1 MKQEPYIKV
10 VEVMTRDLCTID
22 SMATVRQAM
31 EKMTQ
36 ESVSSLVVDRRDA
49 NDEYGMIV
57 VTDIARAVVAGNRS
71 FDRVQVYEVMS
82 KPVVYVDPG
91 MDLRY
96 AIRLLVRFGL
106 SRALVLGP
114 DRQIQGMV
122 TMRDMVLRYARS
134 RDGDP
139 AS

>member
-10 VEVMTRDLCTID
+10 AEVMTRDLYTID

-31 EKMTQ
+31 EKMTL

>member
-1 MKQEPYIKV
+1 
-10 VEVMTRDLCTID
+10 
-22 SMATVRQAM
+22 
-31 EKMTQ
+31 
-36 ESVSSLVVDRRDA
+36 
-49 NDEYGMIV
+49 
-57 VTDIARAVVAGNRS
+57 
-71 FDRVQVYEVMS
+71 VQVYEVMS

>member
-10 VEVMTRDLCTID
+10 VEVMTRDLHTID

-57 VTDIARAVVAGNRS
+57 VTDIASAVVAGNRS

-134 RDGDP
+134 RDGGP